1 MKRGMRTDYPTKQ
14 LAPDTYVLNDF
25 GFANCYLL
33 LGDEAALLID
43 CGMGIGDIEGAVRK
57 ITDKPLIVVGTH
69 GHVYKKSLFACGQK
83 LCVGRHNASRRGE
96 IRAQT

>member
-1 MKRGMRTDYPTKQ
+1 MKRGMRTDYPTKR

-57 ITDKPLIVVGTH
+57 SPTNRLSWWERTATSIISAAAARLKNLSSP
-69 GHVYKKSLFACGQK
+69 
-83 LCVGRHNASRRGE
+83 
-96 IRAQT
+96 